1 MLSPGRGVGVNT
13 EHILD
18 TVHMER
24 AAAEISTD
32 SRAGWAGWAGW
43 AVLRLSALSAPHC
56 PIVNTSGPCL
66 LHTVC
71 TGLLYRMQFC
81 LFLKLMKENYN
92 EILQQ
97 PVFVE

>member
-1 MLSPGRGVGVNT
+1 M
-13 EHILD
+13 
-18 TVHMER
+18 HMVQA

-32 SRAGWAGWAGW
+32 SGAGW

-56 PIVNTSGPCL
+56 PIVYTSGLCL
-66 LHTVC
+66 LHTVHRP
-71 TGLLYRMQFC
+71 LLYRMQFC

-97 PVFVE
+97 PVFGE